1 MTFVLYLVEM
11 IKFAIIYR
19 MGFGLPFKK
28 NIISYITLI
37 VSWVGISVY
46 MILFEEVSQPIF
58 AYLFVVSLTSIICF
72 QYSKKKMFWISLWS
86 AVLIG
91 LLDGITQTTLNV
103 TFFICGIE
111 DILYKDFWLEICA
124 LILIYL
130 VFFFV
135 HRHNKYPLS
144 DIPVKYFIILF
155 LILIFNMFFI
165 ALVYEIVMNKFFE
178 YLWVFYGVSCSVFLQ
193 VLFILLLAASNVWQ
207 KEKDK
212 LNQQFLKQQEEHYL
226 YLEKREEETRKF
238 RHDMKNH
245 FHIIEQLCKDKN
257 TEEIENYIETIFGKL
272 GVGEE
277 RVTTNNRIVDA
288 IINQFVSLGKDR
300 KIEFLVKGHLPVS
313 CNIPPFDL
321 CCVFSNILQNAME
334 AVELCDNKRI
344 QLNLRYDND
353 YIYIQE
359 ENDYAGDLQMAHGK
373 LLSKKAN
380 KEFHGYGLKNIEDS
394 VKKYQGNMEYR
405 VENGH
410 FTVMLSMALLTD

>member
-1 MTFVLYLVEM
+1 M
-11 IKFAIIYR
+11 
-19 MGFGLPFKK
+19 
-28 NIISYITLI
+28 
-37 VSWVGISVY
+37 
-46 MILFEEVSQPIF
+46 
-58 AYLFVVSLTSIICF
+58 
-72 QYSKKKMFWISLWS
+72 
-86 AVLIG
+86 
-91 LLDGITQTTLNV
+91 
-103 TFFICGIE
+103 
-111 DILYKDFWLEICA
+111 
-124 LILIYL
+124 
-130 VFFFV
+130 
-135 HRHNKYPLS
+135 
-144 DIPVKYFIILF
+144 
-155 LILIFNMFFI
+155 
-165 ALVYEIVMNKFFE
+165 
-178 YLWVFYGVSCSVFLQ
+178 
-193 VLFILLLAASNVWQ
+193 
-207 KEKDK
+207 
-212 LNQQFLKQQEEHYL
+212 KQQEEHYL

-300 KIEFLVKGHLPVS
+300 KIELLVKGHLPVS
-313 CNIPPFDL
+313 CNVSPFDL

-373 LLSKKAN
+373 LLSQKAN